1 MWFRLIPRL
10 APIVSE
16 RNSQESKYVLTACL
30 EPVEV
35 GKEFSKLPP
44 HITIL
49 PPCNITEEKL
59 SDFINGISQ
68 GAEDW
73 LPISG
78 ETGCP
83 VLFGKNHDTE
93 VMPVHYIEP
102 GVFANAIVTA
112 DKLGI
117 AYDKSFSINYFE
129 SNKPI
134 HYEGDE
140 LTISCSKINHPHI
153 TNFENLKPDEEIR
166 IQEMQLFCLSA
177 LKKKVVATFNNQ
189 GFNYEK

>member
-10 APIVSE
+10 AHIVSE
-16 RNSQESKYVLTACL
+16 RNNSESKYVLTACL
-30 EPVEV
+30 EPVEI
-35 GKEFSKLPP
+35 GEEFSKLPA

-49 PPCNITEEKL
+49 PPCNIIEEKL
-59 SDFINGISQ
+59 KDFMNGIAE

-78 ETGCP
+78 ITGCP
-83 VLFGKNHDTE
+83 VLFGENHDIE

-117 AYDKSFSINYFE
+117 PYDKSFSITYVK
-129 SNKPI
+129 SDKPI
-134 HYEGDE
+134 FYEGDE

-153 TNFENLKPDEEIR
+153 TSCENLKPGDKIR
-166 IQEMQLFCLSA
+166 IYEMQLFCLSA
-177 LKKKVVATFNNQ
+177 LKRVVATFNNQ
-189 GFNYEK
+189 GYNYEK

>member
-1 MWFRLIPRL
+1 M
-10 APIVSE
+10 SE
-16 RNSQESKYVLTACL
+16 RNNSESKYVLTACL
-30 EPVEV
+30 EPVEI
-35 GKEFSKLPP
+35 GEEFSKLPA

-49 PPCNITEEKL
+49 PPCNIIEEKL
-59 SDFINGISQ
+59 KDFMNGIAE

-78 ETGCP
+78 ITGCP
-83 VLFGKNHDTE
+83 VLFGENHDIE

-117 AYDKSFSINYFE
+117 PYDKSFSITYVK
-129 SNKPI
+129 SDKPI
-134 HYEGDE
+134 FYEGDE

-153 TNFENLKPDEEIR
+153 TSCENLKPGDKIR
-166 IQEMQLFCLSA
+166 IYEMQLFCLSA
-177 LKKKVVATFNNQ
+177 LKRVVATFNNQ
-189 GFNYEK
+189 GYNYEK

>member
-16 RNSQESKYVLTACL
+16 KSNLEPRYVLTACL
-30 EPVEV
+30 KSVEIGEEYV
-35 GKEFSKLPP
+35 KLPP
-44 HITIL
+44 HITVL
-49 PPCNITEEKL
+49 PPCNIEEEKL
-59 SDFINGISQ
+59 YDFINGIAE

-78 ETGCP
+78 LTCCP
-83 VLFGKNHDTE
+83 VLFGKNRETE

-117 AYDKSFSINYFE
+117 TYDKSFSINYVK
-129 SNKPI
+129 SNNPI
-134 HYEGDE
+134 VSDGEE
-140 LTISCSKINHPHI
+140 LTLSCSKINHPHI
-153 TNFENLKPDEEIR
+153 TNYEDLKPNTWICID
-166 IQEMQLFCLSA
+166 EMQLFCLSA
-177 LKKKVVATFNNQ
+177 FKKKVLATFSNQ